1 MPKVTEEYIA
11 NKKKETIDAAY
22 QVCLDKPITDIVLQ
36 DITDKTG
43 FSHGVIYRYYKDIDE
58 VLHDLVA
65 SINSSYS
72 YDEQWKTIL
81 KESKDWQTV
90 IRKACKLGSDMTVS
104 MDIGTLKI
112 SAYANV
118 LAMSDPD
125 RVISIGSSLKD
136 GEKNPFN
143 ALLRSV
149 KDYLEDLREKGVIHP
164 SATSAEIIQYIYVS
178 VRGIQQVYT
187 LNQCTGG
194 RVFRSSYD
202 VSKMFDMLSDSLIG
216 IIGG

>member
-1 MPKVTEEYIA
+1 MPKVTEEYIT
-11 NKKKETIDAAY
+11 NKKKEIVDAAY
-22 QVCLDKPITDIVLQ
+22 QVCLEKPITDIVLQ

-65 SINSSYS
+65 SINSSYF
-72 YDEQWKTIL
+72 YDEKWKKIL
-81 KESKDWQTV
+81 KGSKDWQTV
-90 IRKACKLGSDMTVS
+90 IRKTCKMGSDLTLS

-112 SAYANV
+112 SAYASV

-125 RVISIGSSLKD
+125 RVISIGASLKD

-143 ALLRSV
+143 ALLRSI
-149 KDYLEDLREKGVIHP
+149 KDYLEDLIAKGTIHP
-164 SATSAEIIQYIYVS
+164 SSTPAEIIQYIYVS

-194 RVFRSSYD
+194 RVFRSNYD
-202 VSKMFDMLSDSLIG
+202 VSKMFEMLGDSLINL
-216 IIGG
+216 IGG

>member
-11 NKKKETIDAAY
+11 NKKKEIIDAAY
-22 QVCLDKPITDIVLQ
+22 QVCLEKPITDIVLQ

-90 IRKACKLGSDMTVS
+90 IRKTCRMGSDLTLS

-112 SAYANV
+112 S
-118 LAMSDPD
+118 
-125 RVISIGSSLKD
+125 
-136 GEKNPFN
+136 EKNPFN